1 MNSNEE
7 EKVLNAL
14 KKSKNN
20 GLTISWPMVA
30 SDTTAIQK
38 TVIDAWVQT
47 NDCYKQDLKKPDC
60 LSMR

>member
-1 MNSNEE
+1 MNSYEE

-14 KKSKNN
+14 KKSKNI

-38 TVIDAWVQT
+38 TVTDAWVQT
-47 NDCYKQDLKKPDC
+47 NDCYKQDLK
-60 LSMR
+60 